1 VRVRIPPVSPTRCNA
16 ANLKE
21 NEMDMKP
28 VKIGGELFWA
38 NWMNNFNTKF
48 NEDNKKYE
56 CTIGNLSDK
65 AAEALKELGI
75 QIKEKDTMGKYIV
88 GKSLYVFEPVDKD
101 GKPVDITKIGNG
113 TKVTALVT
121 SYRHKMSAK
130 YGASPSIK
138 KLIVTELKVY
148 QSEETEDS
156 PFEESLDDVL

>member
-1 VRVRIPPVSPTRCNA
+1 
-16 ANLKE
+16 
-21 NEMDMKP
+21 MDMKP
-28 VKIGGELFWA
+28 VKIGGELFWS
-38 NWMNNFNTKF
+38 NWMHQFNTKF

-88 GKSLYVFEPVDKD
+88 GKSLYVFEPVDED
-101 GKPVDITKIGNG
+101 GKPIDISKIGNG
-113 TKVTALVT
+113 TKATALVS

-130 YGASPSIK
+130 YGAAPSIK

-148 QSEETEDS
+148 EPPSEE
-156 PFEESLDDVL
+156 PEEDDVL